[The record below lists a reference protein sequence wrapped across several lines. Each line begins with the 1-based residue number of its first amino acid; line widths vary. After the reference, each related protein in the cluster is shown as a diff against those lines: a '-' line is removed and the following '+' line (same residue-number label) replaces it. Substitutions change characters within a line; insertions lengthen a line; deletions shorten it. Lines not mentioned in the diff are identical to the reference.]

1 MKKNK
6 TVDDWYYSFMMIC
19 LVGLMAILIQAYKT
33 EGSSLV
39 SKERQESIVKTNQ
52 KHFYLSELIHDL
64 FEQIESK

>member
-33 EGSSLV
+33 EGKFFG
-39 SKERQESIVKTNQ
+39 SKGKTG
-52 KHFYLSELIHDL
+52 KYCKDKSKTFLSVRVNPR
-64 FEQIESK
+64 FV